1 LFVERRYLMTY
12 FDQISRSLGPMG
24 PNIIWAL
31 IVLVVGWVL
40 ALIISSFVGRALGR
54 TGWDEKLARRVYG
67 DEKAKTVEAGNWI
80 SKIVYYL
87 LLLFVLVVFFEVL
100 GLTIVVQPLNQLLT
114 EIFAYAPR
122 ILAAAVLAL
131 IAWLL
136 AYALKRIVLSVL
148 RATKVDERTGEESGA
163 EVKAVPVSQTV
174 AEAVYWLVWLLFLPM
189 ILDALN
195 LGGLLAPVQLLI
207 AKILGFLPNLLA
219 AAIILVVGWF
229 LARILQ
235 RVVTNLLLAL
245 GSERFA
251 ERIGLA
257 KTLGTQGLSGLI
269 GLIVFIL
276 ILIPVLLAAL
286 QALSLEAITQPVSGM
301 LSQILS
307 ALPALFGAAL
317 ILAVAYIIGRII
329 AELVTNLLTSL
340 GFNSVLVHLG
350 IGTEPE
356 EGQRTPSAVVGYLVL
371 VAIMLFAIIEAA
383 QILSFVL
390 LADIVTMFTV
400 FAGHVV
406 LGLIVFGIG
415 IYLANLA
422 YRSVIASGVSQAR
435 ILARA
440 AQIAIL
446 IFAGAVGLR
455 QMGLANE
462 IINLAFGLLLGAI
475 AVAVALAFG
484 LGGREIAGRELDK
497 WIESMKSEKP

>member
-1 LFVERRYLMTY
+1 MAYL
-12 FDQISRSLGPMG
+12 DQISRSFGPTG
-24 PNIIWAL
+24 PNIVWAL
-31 IVLVVGWVL
+31 IVLVIGWIL
-40 ALIISSFVGRALGR
+40 ALIISSFVGRALKR
-54 TGWDEKLARRVYG
+54 TGWDERIARRVYG
-67 DEKAKTVEAGNWI
+67 GEKAKTVEAGSWI
-80 SKIVYYL
+80 SRIVYYL
-87 LLLFVLVVFFEVL
+87 ILLFTLVAFFEVL
-100 GLTIVVQPLNQLLT
+100 GLTIVVEPLNQLLT
-114 EIFAYAPR
+114 EIMAYLPR
-122 ILAAAVLAL
+122 ILAAAVLVL
-131 IAWLL
+131 IAWFI
-136 AYALKRIVLSVL
+136 AYALKRIVLVAL
-148 RATKVDERTGEESGA
+148 KAARVDERSGEESGT
-163 EVKAVPVSQTV
+163 EMKKVPVSQTV
-174 AEAVYWLVWLLFLPM
+174 AEAVYWLVWLLFLPL

-207 AKILGFLPNLLA
+207 SEILGFLPNLLA
-219 AAIILVVGWF
+219 AAIIVVVGWF
-229 LARILQ
+229 LARVLQ

-251 ERIGLA
+251 ERLGLA

-317 ILAVAYIIGRII
+317 ILAVAYIIGKVV
-329 AELVTNLLTSL
+329 AELITNLLTSL
-340 GFNSVLVHLG
+340 GFNSILVHLG
-350 IGTEPE
+350 IGTEPQ

-371 VAIMLFAIIEAA
+371 VGIMLFAIIEAA
-383 QILSFVL
+383 QILNFALV
-390 LADIVTMFTV
+390 ADIVTMFTV

-406 LGLIVFGIG
+406 LGLIIFGIG

-422 YRSVIASGVSQAR
+422 FRSVLASGISQAR
-435 ILARA
+435 LLARA
-440 AQIAIL
+440 AQAAIL
-446 IFAGAVGLR
+446 VFAAAVGLR

-484 LGGREIAGRELDK
+484 LGGREIAGRELEK
-497 WIESMKSEKP
+497 WVESMKSEKR

>member
-1 LFVERRYLMTY
+1 MTY
-12 FDQISRSLGPMG
+12 LDQISQSLSPAGL
-24 PNIIWAL
+24 NIIWAL
-31 IVLVVGWVL
+31 IILVIGWIL
-40 ALIISSFVGRALGR
+40 ALIISSFVGRALRR
-54 TGWDEKLARRVYG
+54 TGWDERIARRVYG
-67 DEKAKTVEAGNWI
+67 DEKAKTVEAGKWI

-87 LLLFVLVVFFEVL
+87 ILLFVLVAFFEVL

-114 EIFAYAPR
+114 EIFAYVPR

-131 IAWLL
+131 VAWFI
-136 AYALKRIVLSVL
+136 AYALKRIVLVAL
-148 RATKVDERTGEESGA
+148 KATKVDERAGEEAGP
-163 EVKAVPVSQTV
+163 ERKTVPVSQTV

-195 LGGLLAPVQLLI
+195 LGGLLAPIQLLI
-207 AKILGFLPNLLA
+207 AKILEFLPNLLA

-235 RVVTNLLLAL
+235 RVVTNLLLAV

-251 ERIGLA
+251 ERVGLA
-257 KTLGTQGLSGLI
+257 KALGKQGLSGLI
-269 GLIVFIL
+269 GLLVFIL
-276 ILIPVLLAAL
+276 VLIPVLLAAL
-286 QALSLEAITQPVSGM
+286 QALSLEAITQPVSSM
-301 LSQILS
+301 LLQILS

-317 ILAVAYIIGRII
+317 ILAIAYIIGKVI
-329 AELVTNLLTSL
+329 ADLVTNLLTSL
-340 GFNSVLVHLG
+340 GFNSILVRLG
-350 IGTEPE
+350 IGKEPA
-356 EGQRTPSAVVGYLVL
+356 EGQRTPSDVVGYLVL

-383 QILSFVL
+383 QVLNFAL
-390 LADIVTMFTV
+390 LADIVTMFTI

-406 LGLIVFGIG
+406 LGLIIFGIG

-446 IFAGAVGLR
+446 VFAGAMGLR
-455 QMGLANE
+455 QMGLAND

-484 LGGREIAGRELDK
+484 LGGRETAGREIEK
-497 WIESMKSEKP
+497 WVQSMKSEKP